1 MINNFDLKKFLV
13 ENKVTLNSRLS
24 EEEDFEDFTT
34 TAPPE
39 WNVTFLKKGDP
50 ITRDMCLDNIPIPDS
65 HFPVT
70 IKGFSKN
77 AVLIQ
82 TPPTYS
88 PSEKQEWVG
97 YDRLNKLLKPEYRVR
112 YKFK

>member
-13 ENKVTLNSRLS
+13 ENKVTLNSRLN
-24 EEEDFEDFTT
+24 EEEFEDFNTV
-34 TAPPE
+34 APPE
-39 WNVTFLKKGDP
+39 WNITFLKKGDV
-50 ITRDMCLDNIPIPDS
+50 ITRDMCLDNIPIHDS
-65 HFPVT
+65 QFPVT

-82 TPPTYS
+82 NPPTYS

-97 YDRLNKLLKPEYRVR
+97 YDRLNKLLKPEFRVR

>member
-13 ENKVTLNSRLS
+13 ENKVTLNSRLN

-50 ITRDMCLDNIPIPDS
+50 ITRDMCLDNIPIHDS
-65 HFPVT
+65 QFPVT

-82 TPPTYS
+82 SPPTYS

>member
-13 ENKVTLNSRLS
+13 ENKVTLNSRLN

-34 TAPPE
+34 TASPE
-39 WNVTFLKKGDP
+39 WNVTFLKKGDV
-50 ITRDMCLDNIPIPDS
+50 ITRDMCLDNIPVPDH

>member
-13 ENKVTLNSRLS
+13 ENKVTLNSRLN
-24 EEEDFEDFTT
+24 EEEFEDFNTV
-34 TAPPE
+34 APPE
-39 WNVTFLKKGDP
+39 WNITFLKKGDV

-65 HFPVT
+65 HFPVI
-70 IKGFSKN
+70 IKGFSKK

-88 PSEKQEWVG
+88 PSEKQEWVE
-97 YDRLNKLLKPEYRVR
+97 YDVLNKHLKPEYRVR